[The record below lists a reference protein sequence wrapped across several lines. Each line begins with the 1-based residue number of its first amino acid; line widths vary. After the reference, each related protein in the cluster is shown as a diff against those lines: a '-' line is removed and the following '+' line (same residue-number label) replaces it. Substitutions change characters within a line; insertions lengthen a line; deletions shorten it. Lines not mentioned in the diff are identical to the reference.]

1 MNITRIARFIT
12 GATAIAV
19 LAACSDSDPVGPASN
34 RNASGTGTGTLLVT
48 ADVEVEDE
56 SGGGYITRLH
66 ASVRDQAGAAV
77 SGASVQ
83 INAAGLGVVPLA
95 ESPAGSGNYTATH
108 GGAAVT
114 DVRLDVTRG
123 SDNVT
128 RVIVGSPGLHRITAP
143 AGGSVVPAGQ
153 ALTVRWTVPRRA
165 LRVEIETRDVEVDDL
180 ADNGVH
186 ALPGG
191 MNPARIGQR
200 IRVYRFNEVTIAGAR
215 TGSRLRISIRDSVE
229 PVTVQ

>member
-1 MNITRIARFIT
+1 MNTTRTVRLFA

-19 LAACSDSDPVGPASN
+19 LGACSDSGPLGPASS
-34 RNASGTGTGTLLVT
+34 RNASGSGTGTLLIT

-66 ASVRDQAGAAV
+66 ASVRDQAGAPV

-83 INAAGLGVVPLA
+83 INAAGLGIVPLA
-95 ESPAGSGNYTATH
+95 ESPAGSGNYAATH
-108 GGAAVT
+108 NGAAGT

-128 RVIVGSPGLHRITAP
+128 RVIIGSPGLHKITSP
-143 AGGSVVPAGQ
+143 TGGSVVPAGQ

-165 LRVEIETRDVEVDDL
+165 LRVEIETRDGEVDDL

-186 ALPGG
+186 ALSGAS
-191 MNPARIGQR
+191 NPARTGQR
-200 IRVYRFNEVTIAGAR
+200 IRVYRFNEVAIAGGRA
-215 TGSRLRISIRDSVE
+215 GSRLRISVRDTVE
-229 PVTVQ
+229 PLTVQ

>member
-1 MNITRIARFIT
+1 MKIPRILSYIA
-12 GATAIAV
+12 GAAAIA
-19 LAACSDSDPVGPASN
+19 LLGACSDSDPVGPAST
-34 RNASGTGTGTLLVT
+34 RNASGTGTGTLMVI

-56 SGGGYITRLH
+56 SGGGYITRIH
-66 ASVRDQAGAAV
+66 ASVRDQAGAPV

-108 GGAAVT
+108 NGAAGT

-165 LRVEIETRDVEVDDL
+165 LRAEVETRDGEVDDL

-186 ALPGG
+186 ALSGAL
-191 MNPARIGQR
+191 NPARIGQR
-200 IRVYRFNEVTIAGAR
+200 IRVYRFNEVTIAGGRA
-215 TGSRLRISIRDSVE
+215 GSRLRISIRDTVE
-229 PVTVQ
+229 PVTAQ